1 MATDHQR
8 IHPLDLESS
17 IPSAPLVPRHQTTS
31 EKGPPHSPNPNPN
44 PNPPFQRSIPL
55 SHLPPPKR
63 RRSCFCKCL
72 CWSLL
77 ILVLLIVAVAATAG
91 ILYWIFDPKLPKYS
105 VNRLTI
111 SNFTVNTDLHVYA
124 TFNVTVTATNPNKK
138 IGIYYVDGSDL
149 NVFYSG
155 TKLCSGEFP
164 VFYQGHRNT
173 TVMSVLLNGD
183 VIVDTQLVSQLT
195 AQQQAGSVPLVFK
208 GKVPVKVKFGALK
221 LWKVTPR
228 VTCDV
233 TVNSLQVGS
242 PISIKTSSCKFKLKL

>member
-1 MATDHQR
+1 MATTDHQR
-8 IHPLDLESS
+8 IHPLDLESATA
-17 IPSAPLVPRHQTTS
+17 PSAPLVPRHQTTS
-31 EKGPPHSPNPNPN
+31 EKAPLHSPNHNPNPN

-77 ILVLLIVAVAATAG
+77 LLILLIVAIAATAG

-111 SNFTVNTDLHVYA
+111 SAFTVNTDLHINA
-124 TFNVTVTATNPNKK
+124 IFNVNVTAINPNKK
-138 IGIYYVDGSDL
+138 IGIYYLDGI
-149 NVFYSG
+149 
-155 TKLCSGEFP
+155 P

-173 TVMSVLLNGD
+173 TVMSVPLNGD
-183 VIVDTQLVSQLT
+183 VKVDSQLVSELT
-195 AQQQAGSVPLVFK
+195 AQQQAGNVPLVFK
-208 GKVPVKVKFGALK
+208 GNVPVKIKFGALK
-221 LWKVTPR
+221 LWKVTAK

-233 TVNSLQVGS
+233 TVNSLIVGS
-242 PISIKTSSCKFKLKL
+242 SISIKTSSCKFRLKL